1 MSPPGPRPVKPLL
14 VAGLVLGAA
23 LRLLALPWP
32 GTSDVPLF
40 GSWAYAA
47 ATQGVVG
54 CYGAEVEWQ
63 GRSWKKIN
71 YPPLAMATFAAV
83 GHAYHAI
90 DPSFS
95 DGPLLRALIK
105 TPAFLADAALAAL
118 LFAVLRRRQGER
130 PAALATLGYWLNP
143 AVVLNGSVLGY
154 QDPLLALPSVAAVL
168 AAAAGRPALAGSLGA
183 VAVLLKPQAVLIA
196 PVLLVAMGSW
206 RALARSAAAAA
217 LTAAVVVTP
226 FVAAGAAGRM
236 VRAVA
241 QLGTHDMYSGDA
253 ANVWW
258 LVTWVKRA
266 ASQTDQAGIAAWT
279 APVRILRIS
288 MAEAQGLPNPR
299 PFGTALVLLAAGW
312 ATWRARRGAEL
323 GLLAGLGGF
332 LVHAYFTL
340 AVGVHENHLF
350 LAVPLSGLAAALR
363 PAFRGPWL
371 AVSAVTALN
380 LNFIYGL
387 GQGMGGAL
395 PRGITLVDATVLLA
409 AANVAALAWHAVV
422 LARETAQRPSST

>member
-1 MSPPGPRPVKPLL
+1 MSPPGPRPTKPLL
-14 VAGLVLGAA
+14 VAGLALGTA
-23 LRLLALPWP
+23 LRLVALPWP

-40 GSWAYAA
+40 ESWAYAA

-71 YPPLAMATFAAV
+71 YPPLAVATFAAV

-105 TPAFLADAALAAL
+105 TPAFLADAGLAAL
-118 LFAVLRRRQGER
+118 LFVALRRRQGER
-130 PAALATLGYWLNP
+130 PAAMATLAYWLNP

-154 QDPLLALPSVAAVL
+154 QDPLLALPSVAALL
-168 AAAAGRPALAGSLGA
+168 AVAAPRPALAGVLAA
-183 VAVLLKPQAVLIA
+183 VAVLLKPQAVLLA
-196 PVLLVAMGSW
+196 PVFLVGLGSR
-206 RALARSAAAAA
+206 RALARAAAAAA
-217 LTAAVVVTP
+217 LTAALVLVP
-226 FVAAGAAGRM
+226 FVAKGAAGRL
-236 VRAVA
+236 VRAVG

-258 LVTWVKRA
+258 LVTWIKRA
-266 ASQTDQAGIAAWT
+266 ASQSAEAGIEAWT

-288 MAEAQGLPNPR
+288 MTEAQGLPNPR
-299 PFGTALVLLAAGW
+299 PIGAALVLLVAGW
-312 ATWRARRGAEL
+312 ATWRARRASDL
-323 GLLAGLGGF
+323 GLLAALGGF
-332 LVHAYFTL
+332 VVHAYFTL

-371 AVSAVTALN
+371 AVSAVAALN
-380 LNFIYGL
+380 LNLIYGL
-387 GQGMGGAL
+387 GQGMGGAI
-395 PRGITLVDATVLLA
+395 PRGITLVDFTVLLA
-409 AANVAALAWHAVV
+409 FANVGALAWHAAV